1 LKAKLEIAFPLT
13 IAIFA
18 AVLAL
23 NDLFSGKYGSD
34 EIKLSNERN
43 NSYQWYQSKGIKS
56 TIVEGQLDLLQI
68 LVKTGSIEAAK
79 REGIDQMIRELS
91 TQVDRYDREKKEIL
105 LGSSQLK
112 PEEWIQDIDG
122 QLGKVIGGKEYDSH
136 LITLGEAASYF
147 DLAAMLFQICLVI
160 GAIGIMMNQANL
172 KWIFF
177 NSTLATGVTG
187 SILSLKGI
195 LIALTIPLL

>member
-1 LKAKLEIAFPLT
+1 
-13 IAIFA
+13 
-18 AVLAL
+18 
-23 NDLFSGKYGSD
+23 
-34 EIKLSNERN
+34 
-43 NSYQWYQSKGIKS
+43 
-56 TIVEGQLDLLQI
+56 
-68 LVKTGSIEAAK
+68 
-79 REGIDQMIRELS
+79 
-91 TQVDRYDREKKEIL
+91 
-105 LGSSQLK
+105 
-112 PEEWIQDIDG
+112 
-122 QLGKVIGGKEYDSH
+122 
-136 LITLGEAASYF
+136 LGEAASYF